1 MGSRRDRPGAL
12 PAAIPARHIPGM
24 PRRRSIIHAL
34 GAFVASPLGLP
45 SAANGVAAAARATT
59 SLPLGAVAVAGTRY
73 HAAARVAATLLPDQP
88 LRLRRDMANRH
99 DPFAVAVDT
108 PAGEQLGFLPRAEA
122 RRIAPLMDA
131 GGQVLAELDGEA
143 FEPSPGNWRL
153 AVRLSL
159 LADATP
165 PQLGAGASEQVQQLL
180 RAPPLLAER
189 VRGPDTGGRAVMLA
203 GPCAGWQR
211 TKAVDWVP
219 PGALPLPS
227 WEAVAQDYRLVGGE
241 AARIQT
247 ARALAEARRLGVAV
261 PGAAQP
267 APLTPPAVLAHPP
280 ERPRV
285 LLRGWLPA
293 PGRRLAEARDT
304 LRYLALGHERDHPL
318 GPFTVTVL
326 DRNGCPVA
334 PLPKQVG
341 EIAWRLIEEGY
352 QLAIF
357 MREPGPQP
365 TAEGHVS
372 VPYALCLRGDDPP
385 DVARGRAEHLLFLAD
400 ILPTSWDAE
409 QRFGTL
415 PPGVLRRFA
424 ERASPLA
431 HRNGGRLTE
440 QQAEA
445 ILAWASHDP
454 LADHDPER
462 EVVPARTRPARI
474 RDGIADALAPKRR
487 GYGMPLP
494 QRLRLVAVR
503 LEAGL
508 RETPQRF
515 VPVAHYVARLGM
527 RAKRRFLR
535 FLVAEALVEA
545 VVTPGCPDQVF
556 DLLVKARD
564 VLAERT
570 EDRWAR
576 RQALVAEIAVAAP
589 RLRRRRSI
597 HCHGAIASDRRLLL
611 LRSIVAEHEPDA
623 LTPHALG
630 WAIAYAMA
638 DYDRD
643 HFVMQG
649 KHLARRVQ
657 RLADW
662 VEAEMAAGAGL
673 TVAPTQ
679 AESRA

>member
-1 MGSRRDRPGAL
+1 M
-12 PAAIPARHIPGM
+12 PARQTPRM

-34 GAFVASPLGLP
+34 GAFAVSPLGLP
-45 SAANGVAAAARATT
+45 SAANPVAATARATT
-59 SLPLGAVAVAGTRY
+59 FLPLGAVAVVGTRY
-73 HAAARVAATLLPDQP
+73 HGAARVAATLLPDQP
-88 LRLRRDMANRH
+88 LRLRRDPANHH
-99 DPFAVAVDT
+99 DPFAVAVHT
-108 PAGEQLGFLPRAEA
+108 PAGEQLGFLPRADA

-131 GGQVLAELDGEA
+131 GGRVLAELDGEA
-143 FEPSPGNWRL
+143 FEASPGNWRI
-153 AVRLSL
+153 AARLSL
-159 LADATP
+159 LAEAAP
-165 PQLGAGASEQVQQLL
+165 PQPGAGAPEQVKQLL

-211 TKAVDWVP
+211 TKGVEWVP
-219 PGALPLPS
+219 PGALPLPA
-227 WEAVAQDYRLVGGE
+227 WEVVAQDYRLVGGE
-241 AARIQT
+241 AARIQA
-247 ARALAEARRLGVAV
+247 ARVLAEAKRLGVAV
-261 PGAAQP
+261 PGAAQ
-267 APLTPPAVLAHPP
+267 ATPLPPPSVLARPP

-293 PGRRLAEARDT
+293 PGRRLQEARDT
-304 LRYLALGHERDHPL
+304 LRYLSLRHERDHPL

-326 DRNGCPVA
+326 DRNDCPVA
-334 PLPKQVG
+334 PLPKQAG

-357 MREPGPQP
+357 TREPGPQP
-365 TAEGHVS
+365 TAEGHIC
-372 VPYALCLRGDDPP
+372 VPYELCLRGDDPP
-385 DVARGRAEHLLFLAD
+385 DVARSRAEYLLFLAD
-400 ILPTSWDAE
+400 ILPTSWDTE
-409 QRFGTL
+409 QRFGAQ
-415 PPGVLRRFA
+415 PPGTLRRFA

-440 QQAEA
+440 HQAEE

-462 EVVPARTRPARI
+462 EVVPARTRPART
-474 RDGIADALAPKRR
+474 RDGIADALAPKRPGR
-487 GYGMPLP
+487 GMPLP

-545 VVTPGCPDQVF
+545 VVTPGCPDRVF
-556 DLLVKARD
+556 ALLVKARD
-564 VLAERT
+564 VLAEGA

-576 RQALVAEIAVAAP
+576 RQALVAEIAEAAP

-611 LRSIVAEHEPDA
+611 LRSIVTEHGPDA

-643 HFVMQG
+643 HFVMKG
-649 KHLARRVQ
+649 LHLAPRIRA
-657 RLADW
+657 LADW
-662 VEAEMAAGAGL
+662 VEAEMAQAAGL
-673 TVAPTQ
+673 AVAPTRV
-679 AESRA
+679 ERRR

>member
-1 MGSRRDRPGAL
+1 VS
-12 PAAIPARHIPGM
+12 PAARRAR
-24 PRRRSIIHAL
+24 
-34 GAFVASPLGLP
+34 LGL
-45 SAANGVAAAARATT
+45 
-59 SLPLGAVAVAGTRY
+59 
-73 HAAARVAATLLPDQP
+73 
-88 LRLRRDMANRH
+88 
-99 DPFAVAVDT
+99 
-108 PAGEQLGFLPRAEA
+108 
-122 RRIAPLMDA
+122 
-131 GGQVLAELDGEA
+131 LAE
-143 FEPSPGNWRL
+143 
-153 AVRLSL
+153 
-159 LADATP
+159 ATP
-165 PQLGAGASEQVQQLL
+165 PQLGAGASEQVQQWL

-211 TKAVDWVP
+211 TRAVEWVP
-219 PGALPLPS
+219 PGALPLPA
-227 WEAVAQDYRLVGGE
+227 WEAVAQDDRPVGGE

-247 ARALAEARRLGVAV
+247 ARALAEAKRLGVAV
-261 PGAAQP
+261 PGAAQA
-267 APLTPPAVLAHPP
+267 APVAPPAVLARPP

-293 PGRRLAEARDT
+293 PGRRLQEARDM
-304 LRYLALGHERDHPL
+304 LRYLARRHERDHPL

-334 PLPKQVG
+334 PLPKQTG

-352 QLAIF
+352 QVAIF
-357 MREPGPQP
+357 TREPGPQA

-372 VPYALCLRGDDPP
+372 VPYELCLRGDDPP
-385 DVARGRAEHLLFLAD
+385 DVAHGRTECLLFVAE

-424 ERASPLA
+424 ERASPIA
-431 HRNGGRLTE
+431 HRNGGRLSAA
-440 QQAEA
+440 QAEE

-454 LADHDPER
+454 VADHDPER
-462 EVVPARTRPARI
+462 EMAPARTRPART

-515 VPVAHYVARLGM
+515 VPVAEYVARFGM
-527 RAKRRFLR
+527 QAKRRFVR
-535 FLVAEALVEA
+535 FLIVETLREALLS
-545 VVTPGCPDQVF
+545 PGCPEPVL
-556 DLLVKARD
+556 DLLLKTHD
-564 VLAERT
+564 VLTDAGR
-570 EDRWAR
+570 DRSAR
-576 RQALVAEIAVAAP
+576 RRALVAEIAAAVP
-589 RLRRRRSI
+589 HRRRRRSI
-597 HCHGAIASDRRLLL
+597 HCHGMIASDRRLLL
-611 LRSIVAEHEPDA
+611 LRAVMTEHEA
-623 LTPHALG
+623 GAFEVHSLR

-638 DYDRD
+638 GYDHD

-657 RLADW
+657 RLANW
-662 VEAEMAAGAGL
+662 IEAEMAAAAGL
-673 TVAPTQ
+673 TVVPTQ
-679 AESRA
+679 AERSV